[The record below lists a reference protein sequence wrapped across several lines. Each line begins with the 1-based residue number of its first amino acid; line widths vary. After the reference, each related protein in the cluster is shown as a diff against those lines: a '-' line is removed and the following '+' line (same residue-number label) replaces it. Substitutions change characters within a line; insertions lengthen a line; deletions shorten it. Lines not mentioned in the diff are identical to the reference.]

1 MSDVDASDGG
11 EEDQQISKESFNI
24 NKICSTICNNETTFS
39 FLVEVG
45 TLKSA
50 QRCSNS
56 NCRRQ
61 MKVVKNS
68 AKRDGAL
75 WRCSNCNS

>member
-1 MSDVDASDGG
+1 MSDVDTSDGG

-24 NKICSTICNNETTFS
+24 NKICSIICNNETTFS

-50 QRCSNS
+50 QRSNS

>member
-1 MSDVDASDGG
+1 MSDVDASDG
-11 EEDQQISKESFNI
+11 EEKDQQISKESFNI
-24 NKICSTICNNETTFS
+24 NKICSIICNETTFS

-50 QRCSNS
+50 QCCSNS
-56 NCRRQ
+56 KCRRQ
-61 MKVVKNS
+61 MKVVKNI
-68 AKRDGAL
+68 AKKDGAL

>member
-24 NKICSTICNNETTFS
+24 NKICSIICNNETTFS

-50 QRCSNS
+50 
-56 NCRRQ
+56 
-61 MKVVKNS
+61 
-68 AKRDGAL
+68 
-75 WRCSNCNS
+75 